1 MVRPGIVG
9 NCRERDKRG
18 GEKCGR
24 DDKVLHGLP
33 FGVGQLNNVAVRKL
47 SPAWVSVFLTWAEAV
62 HSFAVAGYET
72 MKIRTFVTH

>member
-47 SPAWVSVFLTWAEAV
+47 SPARGFGVSDL
-62 HSFAVAGYET
+62 G
-72 MKIRTFVTH
+72 